1 MVLVLDDG
9 PMGAICAGAGWVRWC
24 CSQVTRFVEFHWVN
38 LDATP
43 TFRYHRYMKL
53 SAYAKREGIGY
64 RAAWDRF
71 HNGRIPGAALD
82 SSGHIHVPEPE
93 SMLLPMAAVYARVSS
108 HPQKDDLHR
117 QADRLVE
124 YANARG
130 YQVVLVVK
138 EVASG
143 VNDHRPKLAK
153 LLSNGGWGTLVVE
166 HKDRLSRVG
175 FGWFEVLLAAQGKK
189 VDVANPAQDD
199 TSDLMA
205 DFMAIVYSFAARMYG
220 LRSAKRRSNRVKTA
234 MTAPVDDEQV
244 LLS

>member
-1 MVLVLDDG
+1 
-9 PMGAICAGAGWVRWC
+9 
-24 CSQVTRFVEFHWVN
+24 
-38 LDATP
+38 
-43 TFRYHRYMKL
+43 MKL

-71 HNGRIPGAALD
+71 RKGHIPGATLD
-82 SSGHIHVPEPE
+82 GFGHIQIPEPE

-108 HPQKDDLHR
+108 RPQKADLDR
-117 QADRLVE
+117 QAERLVI

-130 YQVVLVVK
+130 YQVVAVVK

-143 VNDHRPKLAK
+143 VNDKRPRLTK
-153 LLSNGGWGTLVVE
+153 LLSNPEWGTLVVE

-175 FGWFEVLLAAQGKK
+175 FGWFEVLLGAQGKR

-199 TSDLMA
+199 TSELMA

-220 LRSAKRRSNRVKTA
+220 PRSAKRRSDRVKVA
-234 MTAPVDDEQV
+234 MAAALEDDEP
-244 LLS
+244 SMIS